1 MEWKEKSKSA
11 IDVVRKM
18 ICHHEKRPFADEV
31 LKHQWMFMSKVKKTY
46 KDKVK
51 VLYHNLKKYSK
62 LDKFR
67 KLILFFLVRNLS
79 EEDIAHYHNYFDLFD
94 SQNLGVIT
102 LDSFTQILSK
112 NLGIEPESSKKVF
125 ANSDLFENGKIG
137 YSQFISA
144 VIPYTKF
151 FNQKRLIVF
160 FHLADI
166 DRNKKISAEDLRK
179 FLNI

>member
-1 MEWKEKSKSA
+1 
-11 IDVVRKM
+11 M
-18 ICHHEKRPFADEV
+18 ISHHEKRPFADEV
-31 LKHQWMFMSKVKKTY
+31 LKHEWMFMSKVKKTY

-51 VLYHNLKKYSK
+51 VLYHNIKKYAK

-94 SQNLGVIT
+94 S
-102 LDSFTQILSK
+102 K
-112 NLGIEPESSKKVF
+112 NLGAITKDSFSEILQKHLNVDVDSSSKVF
-125 ANSDLFENGKIG
+125 DNSDLFENGKMG

-151 FNQKRLIVF
+151 FNQKRLVIF
-160 FHLADI
+160 FHLSDI
-166 DRNKKISAEDLRK
+166 DRNKKLSADDLRK
-179 FLNI
+179 FLNIQFKHRN